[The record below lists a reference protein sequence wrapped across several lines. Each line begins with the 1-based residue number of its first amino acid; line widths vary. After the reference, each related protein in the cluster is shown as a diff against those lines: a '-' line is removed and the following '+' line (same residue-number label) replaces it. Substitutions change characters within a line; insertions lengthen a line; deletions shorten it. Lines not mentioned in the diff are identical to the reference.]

1 MGGERMVKIP
11 VLEGLIL
18 NSQNTLRVALVVVG
32 LAALAGCAKPPPPA
46 PVVELPPPPVGHV
59 YPTLVDV
66 PPPPRYVRMTLAQRQ
81 DLQQAFN
88 VIGLKSALMVGALS
102 CGQQDEYDAFMNMYH
117 PLVLDDQHMVDAYFR
132 RIGGRYAGQTK
143 EDSFVTLLANNQTMG
158 GIGQGGVFCLNN
170 EAEFKTVMALGTP
183 DALESFVTDNTPE
196 GPVTMPAPVV
206 VASYHH
212 HYHKKKPVTSSAT
225 VAQQ

>member
-1 MGGERMVKIP
+1 
-11 VLEGLIL
+11 
-18 NSQNTLRVALVVVG
+18 VAVVVAG
-32 LAALAGCAKPPPPA
+32 LAALAGCAKPPPPP
-46 PVVELPPPPVGHV
+46 PVVELPPAPVGHT

-66 PPPPRYVRMTLAQRQ
+66 PPAPRYVRMTLEQRQ
-81 DLQQAFN
+81 ALQQAFN

-117 PLVLDDQHMVDAYFR
+117 PLVLDDQHVIDAYFR

-143 EDSFVTLLANNQTMG
+143 EDAFVTLLANNQTMG

-183 DALESFVTDNTPE
+183 DALETFVTDNTPE
-196 GPVTMPAPVV
+196 GPVTMPAPAPAVV
-206 VASYHH
+206 TYH
-212 HYHKKKPVTSSAT
+212 HYHKKKVTSAST

>member
-1 MGGERMVKIP
+1 MRGIAIF
-11 VLEGLIL
+11 EGLVL
-18 NSQNTLRVALVVVG
+18 DSKHLVRLALVLG
-32 LAALAGCAKPPPPA
+32 GLAGCAKPPPPP
-46 PVVELPPPPVGHV
+46 PVVALPPAPVGHV

-66 PPPPRYVRMTLAQRQ
+66 PPAPRYVRMTLEQRQ

-117 PLVLDDQHMVDAYFR
+117 PLVLDDQHAVDAYFR
-132 RIGGRYAGQTK
+132 KIGGRYAGQTK
-143 EDSFVTLLANNQTMG
+143 EDAFVTLLANNQTMG

-170 EAEFKTVMALGTP
+170 EAEFKTVMSLGTP
-183 DALESFVTDNTPE
+183 DALEAFVTDNTPE

-212 HYHKKKPVTSSAT
+212 AYHHKKKPVTSTAT

>member
-1 MGGERMVKIP
+1 MGRIAL
-11 VLEGLIL
+11 LEGVNLH
-18 NSQNTLRVALVVVG
+18 SRHFAAVAVVVAG
-32 LAALAGCAKPPPPA
+32 LAALAGCAKPPPPP
-46 PVVELPPPPVGHV
+46 PVVELPPAPVGHT

-66 PPPPRYVRMTLAQRQ
+66 PPAPRYVRMTLEQRQ
-81 DLQQAFN
+81 ALQQAFN

-117 PLVLDDQHMVDAYFR
+117 PLVLDDQHVIDAYFR

-143 EDSFVTLLANNQTMG
+143 EDAFVTLLANNQTMG

-183 DALESFVTDNTPE
+183 DALETFVTDNTPE

-206 VASYHH
+206 VTYH
-212 HYHKKKPVTSSAT
+212 HYHKKKVTSTST

>member
-1 MGGERMVKIP
+1 MRGIAIF
-11 VLEGLIL
+11 EGLVL
-18 NSQNTLRVALVVVG
+18 DSKHLVRLALVLG
-32 LAALAGCAKPPPPA
+32 GLAGCAKPPPPP
-46 PVVELPPPPVGHV
+46 PVVALPPAPVGHV

-66 PPPPRYVRMTLAQRQ
+66 PPAPRYVRMTLEQRQ

-117 PLVLDDQHMVDAYFR
+117 PLVLDDQHAVDAYFR
-132 RIGGRYAGQTK
+132 KIGGRYAGQTK
-143 EDSFVTLLANNQTMG
+143 EDAFVTLLANNQTMG

-170 EAEFKTVMALGTP
+170 EAEFKTVMSLGTP
-183 DALESFVTDNTPE
+183 DALEAFVTDNTPE
-196 GPVTMPAPVV
+196 GPVTIPAPVV
-206 VASYHH
+206 AASYHH
-212 HYHKKKPVTSSAT
+212 IYHHKKKPVTSTAT

>member
-1 MGGERMVKIP
+1 MGRIAL
-11 VLEGLIL
+11 LEGV
-18 NSQNTLRVALVVVG
+18 TLHSRHFAAVAVVVAG
-32 LAALAGCAKPPPPA
+32 LAALAGCAKPPPPP
-46 PVVELPPPPVGHV
+46 PVVELPPAPVGHT

-66 PPPPRYVRMTLAQRQ
+66 PPAPRYVRMTLEQRQ
-81 DLQQAFN
+81 ALQQAFN

-117 PLVLDDQHMVDAYFR
+117 PLVLDDQHVIDAYFR

-143 EDSFVTLLANNQTMG
+143 EDAFVTLLANNQTMG

-183 DALESFVTDNTPE
+183 DALETFVTDNTPE
-196 GPVTMPAPVV
+196 GPVTMPAPAVV
-206 VASYHH
+206 TYH
-212 HYHKKKPVTSSAT
+212 HYHKKKVTSAST

>member
-1 MGGERMVKIP
+1 
-11 VLEGLIL
+11 
-18 NSQNTLRVALVVVG
+18 VAVVVAG
-32 LAALAGCAKPPPPA
+32 LAALAGCAKPPPPP
-46 PVVELPPPPVGHV
+46 PVVELPPAPVGHT

-66 PPPPRYVRMTLAQRQ
+66 PPAPRYVRMTLEQRQ
-81 DLQQAFN
+81 ALQQAFN

-117 PLVLDDQHMVDAYFR
+117 PLVLDDQHVIDAYFR

-143 EDSFVTLLANNQTMG
+143 EDAFVTLLANNQTMG

-183 DALESFVTDNTPE
+183 DALETFVTDNTPE

-206 VASYHH
+206 VTYH
-212 HYHKKKPVTSSAT
+212 HYHKKKVTSTST

>member
-1 MGGERMVKIP
+1 MDKIP
-11 VLEGLIL
+11 VLEGLMVNVRRKIGGA
-18 NSQNTLRVALVVVG
+18 VAAGLV
-32 LAALAGCAKPPPPA
+32 AAVAGCAKPPPPP
-46 PVVELPPPPVGHV
+46 PVVQLPPAPVGHV

-66 PPPPRYVRMTLAQRQ
+66 PPAPRYVRMTLAQRQ
-81 DLQQAFN
+81 QLQQAFN

-117 PLVLDDQHMVDAYFR
+117 PLVLDDQHAVDAYFR
-132 RIGGRYAGQTK
+132 RIGGRYAGQAK

-170 EAEFKTVMALGTP
+170 EAEFKTVMSLGTP
-183 DALESFVTDNTPE
+183 DALEAFVTDDTPE
-196 GPVTMPAPVV
+196 GPVTMPPPVV
-206 VASYHH
+206 TTYHH
-212 HYHKKKPVTSSAT
+212 YYHKKKPVAAT

>member
-1 MGGERMVKIP
+1 MRGIAIF
-11 VLEGLIL
+11 EGLVLDSKHLVRLALIL
-18 NSQNTLRVALVVVG
+18 G
-32 LAALAGCAKPPPPA
+32 GLAGCAKPPPPP
-46 PVVELPPPPVGHV
+46 PVVALPPAPVGHV

-66 PPPPRYVRMTLAQRQ
+66 PPAPRYVRMTLEQRQ

-117 PLVLDDQHMVDAYFR
+117 PLVLDDQHAVDAYFR
-132 RIGGRYAGQTK
+132 KIGGRYAGQTK
-143 EDSFVTLLANNQTMG
+143 EDAFVTLLANNQTMG

-170 EAEFKTVMALGTP
+170 EAEFKTVMSLGTP
-183 DALESFVTDNTPE
+183 DALEAFVTDNTPE

-212 HYHKKKPVTSSAT
+212 AYHHKKKPVTSTAT